1 MPLPTP
7 NLDDRR
13 FQDLV
18 DDAKRLV
25 QQRCPEW
32 TDHNVSDPGVTLIE
46 AFAQMVDQLIYRL
59 NRVPD
64 RHYVKFLDLLGVQL
78 FPPTPATGTVTF
90 WLAAP
95 QPAAVVV
102 RAETEVATPRTD
114 IQEPVVFGT
123 TGELQIVPCELRYV
137 AIQAVDREPSDETIR
152 LENGQLPC
160 FSEVPRPGD
169 ALLVGL
175 SNPVPS
181 CAVVLRFDCPVRGHG
196 IDPRNPP
203 LVWEA
208 WNGSSWSAVRGRARR
223 SGRVQ
228 PLRRRPAARARLAPG
243 LGHRPAAGRL
253 AALPGGASRDRS
265 ARVHR
270 DPGDSCHPRLHDRRH
285 GRHRARRDHPRRGA
299 RHL

>member
-7 NLDDRR
+7 DLDDRR

-18 DDAKRLV
+18 DEAKRLV

-78 FPPTPATGTVTF
+78 FPPTAATGTVTF

-95 QPAAVVV
+95 QPAAVMV

-114 IQEPVVFGT
+114 IEEPVVFAT
-123 TGELQIVPCELRYV
+123 AGELRIVPCELRCV
-137 AIQAVDREPSDETIR
+137 ATQAAGREPSDGTTQ

-160 FSEVPRPGD
+160 FSEVPQPGD

-175 SNPVPS
+175 SNAVPS
-181 CAVVLRFDCPVRGHG
+181 C
-196 IDPRNPP
+196 
-203 LVWEA
+203 
-208 WNGSSWSAVRGRARR
+208 
-223 SGRVQ
+223 
-228 PLRRRPAARARLAPG
+228 
-243 LGHRPAAGRL
+243 
-253 AALPGGASRDRS
+253 
-265 ARVHR
+265 
-270 DPGDSCHPRLHDRRH
+270 
-285 GRHRARRDHPRRGA
+285 
-299 RHL
+299 